1 MIIKVRKHS
10 MDCRVVNF
18 IKFLHTN
25 NIDNLIQNCVLPG
38 ISKGTKTQLQIYSE
52 DEFYSSQ

>member
-1 MIIKVRKHS
+1 